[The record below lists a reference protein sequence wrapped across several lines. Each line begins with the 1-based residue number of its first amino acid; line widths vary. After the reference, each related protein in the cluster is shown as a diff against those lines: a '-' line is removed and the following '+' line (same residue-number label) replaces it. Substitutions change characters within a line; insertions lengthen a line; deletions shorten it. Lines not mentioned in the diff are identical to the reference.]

1 MRETLVAEIIR
12 RAQLV
17 TRLLVAIAGPP
28 GSGKS
33 TLADDLCARL
43 NEAGMSS
50 AVVPMDG
57 FHLDNAVLDRLGL
70 RHRKGAPE
78 TFDGEGFVRL
88 VAALRQN
95 RVPVEVPVF
104 DRTQDRVIEGANKI
118 MPEQRIV
125 LVEGNYLLLNE
136 VPWNRLPAMFDMTV
150 FVDPGMDILKDR
162 LVRRWIDNGHTP
174 EAAEQRAL
182 SNDIPNAQRV
192 MDDSVSADI
201 VIGADT

>member
-1 MRETLVAEIIR
+1 MRETLAAEIIR
-12 RAQLV
+12 RASSV
-17 TRLLVAIAGPP
+17 TRLVVAIAGPP

-33 TLADDLCARL
+33 TLADDLRARL
-43 NEAGMSS
+43 NEAGLNS

-95 RVPVEVPVF
+95 RVPVDVPVF
-104 DRTQDRVIEGANKI
+104 DRALDRVVEGDCAI
-118 MPEQRIV
+118 MPEQRII

-162 LVRRWIDNGHTP
+162 LVRRWLDNGHTR

-182 SNDIPNAQRV
+182 SNDVPNAQRV
-192 MDDSVSADI
+192 LDNSMTADI
-201 VIGADT
+201 VIGSDT